1 MIIRPFNAGFFLLMG
16 FTVGAILLLWVLLR
30 GQPEHRRA
38 AVLITLCMV
47 NIIGFF
53 VYKVFLSKDAQF
65 LVLSGLNRFNWF
77 NELPLQLCNINM
89 FLIPIGI
96 LTHRRSLLGF
106 AFFVAPLGAL
116 MALIFPEMPFSGYSL
131 WMPRIF
137 GFYLTHALIIVCSFS
152 LVTLDFYR
160 PRPKDLPSV
169 IGTFL
174 ALGFAALLVDVLL
187 RHTVCPQAN
196 YFFVFGQDVDISIL
210 NLFWKWIP
218 VPFLYELPALVI
230 LSAYMGLVCCLF
242 WLLDKHRVHRFSM
255 PANH

>member
-1 MIIRPFNAGFFLLMG
+1 MTVRPFNVGFFLLLAL
-16 FTVGAILLLWVLLR
+16 TVGAIVLLWALLHGR
-30 GQPEHRRA
+30 AEHQRA
-38 AVLITLCMV
+38 AVLIALCGI

-53 VYKVFLSKDAQF
+53 IYKGFLSGDAQF
-65 LVLSGLNRFNWF
+65 LQASGLARFNWF

-96 LTHRRSLLGF
+96 LTHRRHLLGF

-116 MALIFPEMPFSGYSL
+116 MALVFPEAPFSGYSL

-137 GFYLTHALIIVCSFS
+137 GFYFTHMLIIVCSIS
-152 LVTLDFYR
+152 LATLGFYR
-160 PRPKDLPSV
+160 PRPKDLPG
-169 IGTFL
+169 IAGTFL
-174 ALGFAALLVDVLL
+174 ALGFGALLVDLLL

-230 LSAYMGLVCCLF
+230 LFAYMGLVCLLF
-242 WLLDKHRVHRFSM
+242 FELDRHRAHRT
-255 PANH
+255 AAR